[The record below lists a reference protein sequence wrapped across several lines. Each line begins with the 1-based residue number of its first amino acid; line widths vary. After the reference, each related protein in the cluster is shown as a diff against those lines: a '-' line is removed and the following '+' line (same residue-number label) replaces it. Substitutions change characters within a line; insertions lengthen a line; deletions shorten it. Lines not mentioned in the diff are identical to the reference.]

1 MPYLSEQW
9 LISRDFGKLLT
20 HIIRLNCHLRDAR
33 VFFASTLE

>member
-1 MPYLSEQW
+1 MSEQW

-33 VFFASTLE
+33 FFFASTLE